1 MIPLL
6 GIYPDK
12 TTIQKDICTSMFIKA
27 LFTIVKTWRQH
38 KCPSIDEWIMMWCI
52 YTMEYYSAMKKNEP
66 TYKTEIDSQT

>member
-12 TTIQKDICTSMFIKA
+12 TIIQKDTCTPMFTTAI
-27 LFTIVKTWRQH
+27 FTIVKTWKQS
-38 KCPSIDEWIMMWCI
+38 KCPLIDERIMMWCI
-52 YTMEYYSAMKKNEP
+52 YTVDYYSAIKKNES